1 MLDHKHLI
9 SKGTLNE
16 KLTTDQVKDLI
27 DKLVIALDM
36 RYVEGMPMNP
46 VVGYEPNE
54 YPGVSGVGIITTSH
68 IAIHT
73 WDDSL
78 DY

>member
-36 RYVEGMPMNP
+36 RYVEGMPINP
-46 VVGYEPNE
+46 VVGYE
-54 YPGVSGVGIITTSH
+54 YPELASLQRHTLLYIHGTTVWT
-68 IAIHT
+68 IN
-73 WDDSL
+73 
-78 DY
+78 